1 MTSYKTLAL
10 GVGIAA
16 GAAFTATA
24 QESGPIG
31 YSAGFLTD
39 PFQSVLVQQVLDTAE
54 ASGMETMP
62 ATNANGDAG
71 KQISDMQNLIASGAA
86 GIIANPT
93 DSQAIIPALAAA
105 ESSGIPVV
113 AIDMAPAGGKVAM
126 IVRAD
131 NIQMGRTACETLGE
145 LIGGEGKV
153 LSLQGDQATTNG
165 RDRTTGFNDCM
176 AEKYP
181 SVEIIEQP
189 TDWQSDKAATA
200 AQTVLGST
208 PDLKAIYMQSD
219 SVMLN
224 GVLNALKSAG
234 RLHPRGE
241 EGHVYTI
248 SVDATPFALE
258 QIRAG
263 YLDAAVA
270 QPLDGYVAYGVDYM
284 KRAMAG
290 ETFAAGPTEHGS
302 EIVML
307 GDNPMDMLPAPLV
320 TPDNVDDEALW
331 GNAAAK

>member
-1 MTSYKTLAL
+1 MKTCMTIAIGACVVVGSGCLA
-10 GVGIAA
+10 A
-16 GAAFTATA
+16 A
-24 QESGPIG
+24 QEGGRLG

-39 PFQSVLVQQVLDTAE
+39 PFQSVLVQRVIDAAKGAGL
-54 ASGMETMP
+54 ETMP

-71 KQISDMQNLIASGAA
+71 KQIADMQNLIAGGATA
-86 GIIANPT
+86 IIANPT
-93 DSQAIIPALAAA
+93 DSQAIIPALKAA
-105 ESSGIPVV
+105 ESAGIPVV

-131 NIQMGRTACETLGE
+131 NISMGETACETLGKA
-145 LIGGEGKV
+145 IGGKGKV

-176 AEKYP
+176 ARSFP
-181 SVEIIEQP
+181 AVEIIEQP
-189 TDWQSDKAATA
+189 TDWQADKAATA
-200 AQTVLGST
+200 AQTVVSAT
-208 PDLKAIYMQSD
+208 PDLTAIYMQSD

-224 GVLNALKSAG
+224 GVLNALKSAD
-234 RLHPRGE
+234 RLKPRGE

-248 SVDATPFALE
+248 SIDATPFALE

-263 YLDAAVA
+263 YLDAAVS
-270 QPLDGYVAYGVDYM
+270 QPLDGYVNYGVDYM

-290 ETFAAGPTEHGS
+290 ESFPAGPTDHGS

-320 TPDNVDDEALW
+320 APENVDDPALW
-331 GNAAAK
+331 GNAAR